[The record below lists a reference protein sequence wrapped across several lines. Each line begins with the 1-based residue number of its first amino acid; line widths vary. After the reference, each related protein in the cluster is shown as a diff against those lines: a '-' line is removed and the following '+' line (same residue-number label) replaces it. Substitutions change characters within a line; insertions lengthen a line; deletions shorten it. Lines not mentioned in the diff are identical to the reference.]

1 MTWWIALCFPSG
13 QVMHWTLCTPL
24 RWCPWGDLTYVGKT
38 RPPCPW
44 AFTERMCDWDFS
56 TTCDRVY
63 YQCSMHR
70 SIRLYTCDLQT
81 CVLLWPA
88 VSTGFMK
95 ASVVFE
101 LAELCLGS
109 ADQEMVKMWVIGMVM
124 WFSNGHCSVPCML
137 DIAQRCRATFP
148 GDP

>member
-1 MTWWIALCFPSG
+1 
-13 QVMHWTLCTPL
+13 
-24 RWCPWGDLTYVGKT
+24 
-38 RPPCPW
+38 
-44 AFTERMCDWDFS
+44 
-56 TTCDRVY
+56 
-63 YQCSMHR
+63 
-70 SIRLYTCDLQT
+70 
-81 CVLLWPA
+81 
-88 VSTGFMK
+88 MK